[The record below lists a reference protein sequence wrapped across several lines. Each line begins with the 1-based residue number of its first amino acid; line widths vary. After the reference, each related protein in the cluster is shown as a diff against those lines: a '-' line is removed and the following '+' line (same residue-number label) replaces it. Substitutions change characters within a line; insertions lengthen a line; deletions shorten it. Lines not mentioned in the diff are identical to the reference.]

1 MGHPQTRELRIEQYH
16 APTPLSHSTA
26 RTITTQ
32 TIHQLLVSDRPPVLV
47 DVLGGGEHE
56 TIPGALWLKGAG
68 TGKHLHDSIQKKFAE
83 RLEVFTQGDKART
96 VIFFCLS
103 AECWLSHNAALRA
116 TALGYANILWYR
128 GGIECQRRREYVPAR
143 RRKIAP
149 RASAVA
155 CPGSPQEGPARGA
168 KRPPRGWR
176 RPARGRSLWAHG
188 GKRGVIRTGVVG
200 IGSA

>member
-1 MGHPQTRELRIEQYH
+1 MRLVVAMILAIVTFSSAATASGVWRAGQIPADPEIRLLILIHQFERVALH
-16 APTPLSHSTA
+16 APEGLLPVISRYENPLSYA
-26 RTITTQ
+26 
-32 TIHQLLVSDRPPVLV
+32 LVSDDRDALAIYGPVIERRMEQLAE
-47 DVLGGGEHE
+47 L
-56 TIPGALWLKGAG
+56 
-68 TGKHLHDSIQKKFAE
+68 TGQ
-83 RLEVFTQGDKART
+83 
-96 VIFFCLS
+96 S
-103 AECWLSHNAALRA
+103 ATKSPAA
-116 TALGYANILWYR
+116 TATVNISLVP
-128 GGIECQRRREYVPAR
+128 CQRRREYVPAR